1 MRVRTIPQLY
11 EELKRMDPDS
21 AMTYA
26 TLRRLIVTG
35 KIPSVRTS
43 DKPNGKYLVTVEALE
58 AYMNGSSQS
67 AADDPAPGYGQIRP
81 VV

>member
-11 EELKRMDPDS
+11 KEVKRIDPDS
-21 AMTYA
+21 AMTEA

-43 DKPNGKYLVTVEALE
+43 DSPNAKYLATVEALE
-58 AYMNGSSQS
+58 AYMNGSTQT
-67 AADDPAPGYGQIRP
+67 AATDPAPGYGQVRP